1 MMRWFEE
8 GSVAVAVIQ
17 MREGGPVLS
26 NDEEWRE
33 MIALTSYLAQRV
45 NKQDLVDDFVWRM

>member
-45 NKQDLVDDFVWRM
+45 NKQDLVDDFV